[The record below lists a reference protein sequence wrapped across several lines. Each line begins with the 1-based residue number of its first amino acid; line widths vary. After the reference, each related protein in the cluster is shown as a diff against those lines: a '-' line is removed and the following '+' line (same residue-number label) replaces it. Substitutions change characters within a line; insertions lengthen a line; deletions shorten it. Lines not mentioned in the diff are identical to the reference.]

1 MDLKTKEDI
10 QFHALSAFSENLVKA
25 RQRLESMNAQM
36 RDPETDLA
44 VKAELTNNI
53 RASIQLYDSFRIKQ
67 AKKKREVLN
76 SLCAKYPL
84 IKQEDIL
91 RCLDTAIN
99 EYEIQEREL
108 NTHII
113 IATKTSTQATAPASQ
128 AAAPPAP
135 TTQAATP
142 AAPPAPASKGTK
154 PLFATNIV
162 EQSSITI
169 PAYKTP
175 SRSDMAVLLVYFNAL
190 SYKKLA
196 QNLCLIYHTLTRAG
210 IPVYL
215 VEHCFKDQT
224 PLFPENGTTIF
235 NTRSDSYMFY
245 KENLLNWL
253 MPKVP
258 AQYTKFFMMDCD
270 LLFDKDTWYD
280 DVSVLLDTH
289 DAVHPFENAVWLGS
303 DLKTVD
309 LKKIS
314 IVAGR
319 DNSDLGLK
327 LMHPGFAWAFRRDFI
342 EPRGVFD
349 INIMGSGDTILASSV
364 IQINKNHGPWQTN
377 SLDWIIEEFNKYFM
391 KFRDNR
397 STFYRQTVYHLWHGS
412 QILRRNNKRYTDF
425 KTACSEHSINTKDDI
440 FALNKYGLY
449 EYTEPVRDT
458 INNIFLEFFETR
470 DEDSV

>member
-1 MDLKTKEDI
+1 MDLDLKTKESI
-10 QFHALSAFSENLVKA
+10 QFAALSVFSENLVKA
-25 RQRLESMNAQM
+25 RQRIETMHAQL
-36 RDPETDLA
+36 RDPATDTIT
-44 VKAELTNNI
+44 KALLHSNL
-53 RASIQLYDSFRIKQ
+53 RGSMQSYDSFRIKQ
-67 AKKKREVLN
+67 AKKKQGVLET
-76 SLCAKYPL
+76 LYAKYPDL
-84 IKQEDIL
+84 DQDSIQK
-91 RCLDTAIN
+91 CLDIAVN
-99 EYEIQEREL
+99 EHELEER
-108 NTHII
+108 NSNAQVYNS
-113 IATKTSTQATAPASQ
+113 IAEMA
-128 AAAPPAP
+128 
-135 TTQAATP
+135 
-142 AAPPAPASKGTK
+142 
-154 PLFATNIV
+154 N
-162 EQSSITI
+162 ITI
-169 PAYKTP
+169 PVYTTP
-175 SRSDMAVLLVYFNAL
+175 LANKKDMAVLLVYFNAC

-196 QNLCLIYHTLTRAG
+196 QNMCLIYHTLTRAG
-210 IPVYL
+210 IPVFL

-270 LLFDKDTWYD
+270 LLFDNDTWYD
-280 DVSVLLDTH
+280 DVSMLLDTH

-314 IVAGR
+314 ILAGR

-412 QILRRNNKRYTDF
+412 QMLRRNNKRYTDF

-449 EYTEPVRDT
+449 EYTEPVREA